1 MSTDRRTHEDVIHV
15 SMEYYSGIKSDPTGS
30 CAVMQMNLESVT
42 QSEVNEKNKYHS
54 LTHIYG
60 KQINGT
66 DDLFA
71 GEAETDVEN
80 TLVHTAGEGEN
91 ETN

>member
-42 QSEVNEKNKYHS
+42 QSEVNEKNKYS
-54 LTHIYG
+54 LSLNIWILEKWY
-60 KQINGT
+60 
-66 DDLFA
+66 
-71 GEAETDVEN
+71 
-80 TLVHTAGEGEN
+80 
-91 ETN
+91 